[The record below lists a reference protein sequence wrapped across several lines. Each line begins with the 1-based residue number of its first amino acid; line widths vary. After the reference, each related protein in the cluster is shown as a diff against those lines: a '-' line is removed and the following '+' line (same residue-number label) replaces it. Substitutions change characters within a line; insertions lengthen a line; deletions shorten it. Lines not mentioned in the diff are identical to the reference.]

1 MKALV
6 IGYGSIG
13 KRHIKNL
20 SSIKNMKIVVNTK
33 RDKDKF
39 LKNTKCTTY
48 SSLELCIKEKPDFAI
63 ICNETVYH
71 VGTAIKLAKAG
82 IHLFIE
88 KPISNSLKNIKT
100 LQSISDKNKIITHV
114 GSVLHFHPCIKKIK
128 EIIEKKELGRILSVN
143 VENGSYL
150 PDWHSG
156 ENYRESYASK
166 KELGGGVV
174 LTCIHEIDYLYWL
187 FDKISET
194 VSYTKKVSDLD
205 LSVDDISSI
214 LFLFK
219 NNIIGQVHLDYFQVP
234 NSRTCKI
241 IGTKGTLICDL
252 ELNFVKIFNVKS
264 KKWKTKLKLKKYDK
278 NLMYKSELIHFTK
291 CVKNNLKDYN
301 DIKQGEYVLKI
312 ALAVK
317 KSAKLKKKVKIIA

>member
-13 KRHIKNL
+13 KRHIENL
-20 SSIKNMKIVVNTK
+20 SKIPKMKIFVLTTRSYDDFLKTKKCFIVKSIKSAISHN
-33 RDKDKF
+33 
-39 LKNTKCTTY
+39 
-48 SSLELCIKEKPDFAI
+48 PDFAI
-63 ICNETVYH
+63 IANETNIH
-71 VGTAIKLAKAG
+71 VKFAKILSKAG

-88 KPISNSLKNIKT
+88 KPISNSLKNIKV
-100 LQSISDKNKIITHV
+100 LKKISEKNKIIIHI

-150 PDWHSG
+150 PDWHPR
-156 ENYRESYASK
+156 EDYRKSYASK
-166 KELGGGVV
+166 KELGGGVI
-174 LTCIHEIDYLYWL
+174 LTCIHEIDYLYW
-187 FDKISET
+187 FFNKIDET
-194 VSYTKKVSDLD
+194 SSYTKKVSDLD
-205 LSVDDISSI
+205 LSVDDLSSI

-219 NNIIGQVHLDYFQVP
+219 NNIIGQVHLDHFQIP

-264 KKWKTKLKLKKYDK
+264 KKWKTKLKLEKYNK
-278 NLMYKSELIHFTK
+278 NIMYKNELTHFIK

-301 DIKQGEYVLKI
+301 DIKHGEYVLKI
-312 ALAVK
+312 ALSVK
-317 KSAKLKKKVKIIA
+317 KSSMLKKKVKIIE

>member
-1 MKALV
+1 M
-6 IGYGSIG
+6 GYGSIG

-20 SSIKNMKIVVNTK
+20 STIKNMKIVVNTK
-33 RDKDKF
+33 RNRDEF
-39 LKNTKCTTY
+39 LKNINCISY

-82 IHLFIE
+82 IHIFIE
-88 KPISNSLKNIKT
+88 KPISNSLKNMKT
-100 LQSISDKNKIITHV
+100 LQKISDKNKIITHV

-128 EIIEKKELGRILSVN
+128 TIIQKKELGRILSVN

-150 PDWHSG
+150 PDWHPG
-156 ENYRESYASK
+156 EDYRKSYASK
-166 KELGGGVV
+166 NELGGGVI
-174 LTCIHEIDYLYWL
+174 LTCIHEIDYLCWF
-187 FDKISET
+187 FDKINET

-205 LSVDDISSI
+205 LSVDDISST

-219 NNIIGQVHLDYFQVP
+219 NNIIGQVHLDYFQIP

-312 ALAVK
+312 ALSVK
-317 KSAKLKKKVKIIA
+317 KSAILKKKVKIIA

>member
-20 SSIKNMKIVVNTK
+20 ASIKNMKIVVNTK
-33 RDKDKF
+33 RNKNKF
-39 LKNTKCTTY
+39 LKDTKCTVY
-48 SSLELCIKEKPDFAI
+48 QSLELCIKEKPDFAI

-71 VGTAIKLAKAG
+71 VDISIKLAKAG
-82 IHLFIE
+82 IHIFIE
-88 KPISNSLKNIKT
+88 KPISNSLKNIKK
-100 LQSISDKNKIITHV
+100 LLNISDKNKIITHV

-150 PDWHSG
+150 PDWHPG
-156 ENYRESYASK
+156 EDYRKSYSAK
-166 KELGGGVV
+166 KELGGGVI
-174 LTCIHEIDYLYWL
+174 LTCIHEIDYLCWF
-187 FDKISET
+187 FDKIIET

-205 LSVDDISSI
+205 LSVDDLSSI

-219 NNIIGQVHLDYFQVP
+219 NDIIGQVHLDYFQAP

-241 IGTKGTLICDL
+241 IGTKGTLVCDL
-252 ELNFVKIFNVKS
+252 ESNFVKIFNIKS
-264 KKWKTKLKLKKYDK
+264 RKWKTKLKLGKKDT
-278 NLMYKSELIHFTK
+278 NQMYKNELIYFIK
-291 CVKNNLKDYN
+291 CIKNNLKDYN
-301 DIKQGEYVLKI
+301 DIKQGAYVLKI
-312 ALAVK
+312 ALSVK
-317 KSAKLKKKVKIIA
+317 KSAVLRKKVKIIE

>member
-20 SSIKNMKIVVNTK
+20 SSIKNMKIIVNTK
-33 RDKDKF
+33 RDNDKF

-71 VGTAIKLAKAG
+71 VNTAIKLAKAG
-82 IHLFIE
+82 IHIFIE
-88 KPISNSLKNIKT
+88 KPISNSLKNIKI
-100 LQSISDKNKIITHV
+100 LQNISNKNKIITHV

-128 EIIEKKELGRILSVN
+128 EIIEKKELGRILSIN

-150 PDWHSG
+150 PDWHPG

-205 LSVDDISSI
+205 LSVDDVSSI

-252 ELNFVKIFNVKS
+252 ELNFVKIFNFKS
-264 KKWKTKLKLKKYDK
+264 KKWKTKLKLEKYDK
-278 NLMYKSELIHFTK
+278 NLMYKNELIHFIK

-301 DIKQGEYVLKI
+301 DIKHGEYVLKI
-312 ALAVK
+312 ALSVK
-317 KSAKLKKKVKIIA
+317 KSATLRKKVKIIG

>member
-6 IGYGSIG
+6 VGYGSIG

-20 SSIKNMKIVVNTK
+20 SLIKNMRIVVNTK
-33 RDKDKF
+33 RNEDKF
-39 LKNTKCTTY
+39 LKNINCTTY

-71 VGTAIKLAKAG
+71 VDTAIKLTRAG
-82 IHLFIE
+82 IHIFIE
-88 KPISNSLKNIKT
+88 KPLSNSLKNMKK
-100 LQSISDKNKIITHV
+100 LVNISDKNKIITHV
-114 GSVLHFHPCIKKIK
+114 GSVLRYHPCIKKIK

-150 PDWHSG
+150 PDWHPR
-156 ENYRESYASK
+156 EDYRKSYASK
-166 KELGGGVV
+166 KELGGGVI

-205 LSVDDISSI
+205 ISVDDISSI

-252 ELNFVKIFNVKS
+252 ELNFIKIFNTKS
-264 KKWKTKLKLKKYDK
+264 KKWKTKLKLEKYDK
-278 NLMYKSELIHFTK
+278 NLMYKNELIHFIK

-312 ALAVK
+312 ALSVK
-317 KSAKLKKKVKIIA
+317 KSATLRKKVKIIG

>member
-20 SSIKNMKIVVNTK
+20 STIKNMEIIVNTK
-33 RDKDKF
+33 RDSDKF
-39 LKNTKCTTY
+39 LKNMNCITY

-71 VGTAIKLAKAG
+71 VNTAIKLVKAG
-82 IHLFIE
+82 IHIFIE
-88 KPISNSLKNIKT
+88 KPISNSLKNIKI
-100 LQSISDKNKIITHV
+100 LQRISDKNKIITHI
-114 GSVLHFHPCIKKIK
+114 GSVLHFHPCIKKVK
-128 EIIEKKELGRILSVN
+128 EIIVKKELGRILSVN

-150 PDWHSG
+150 PDWHPG
-156 ENYRESYASK
+156 EDYRKSYASK
-166 KELGGGVV
+166 NELGGGVI
-174 LTCIHEIDYLYWL
+174 LTCIHEIDYLYWF
-187 FDKISET
+187 FDKINET
-194 VSYTKKVSDLD
+194 VSYTKKISDLD
-205 LSVDDISSI
+205 LSVDDISSM

-219 NNIIGQVHLDYFQVP
+219 NNIIGQVHLDYFQIP

-252 ELNFVKIFNVKS
+252 ELNFVKVFNVKS
-264 KKWKTKLKLKKYDK
+264 KKWKTKLKLEKYDK
-278 NLMYKSELIHFTK
+278 NIMYKNELMHFIK

-301 DIKQGEYVLKI
+301 DIKHGEYVLKI
-312 ALAVK
+312 ALSVK
-317 KSAKLKKKVKIIA
+317 KSAVLRKKVKIIG

>member
-20 SSIKNMKIVVNTK
+20 SSIKNMKIIVNTK
-33 RDKDKF
+33 RDNDKF

-71 VGTAIKLAKAG
+71 VNTAIKLAKAG
-82 IHLFIE
+82 IHIFIE
-88 KPISNSLKNIKT
+88 KPISNSLKNIKI
-100 LQSISDKNKIITHV
+100 LQNISNKNKIITHV

-128 EIIEKKELGRILSVN
+128 EIIEKKELGRILSIN

-150 PDWHSG
+150 QDWHPG

-205 LSVDDISSI
+205 LSVDDVSSI

-252 ELNFVKIFNVKS
+252 ELNFVKIFNFKS
-264 KKWKTKLKLKKYDK
+264 KKWKTKLKLEKYDK
-278 NLMYKSELIHFTK
+278 NLMYKNELIHFIK

-312 ALAVK
+312 ALSVK
-317 KSAKLKKKVKIIA
+317 KSATLRKKVKIIG